1 MLNVCIV
8 IFRYIHKGLQKISSN
23 KTEIANIALYILLK
37 QQFDEDNI
45 KTDFKLYIS
54 CVLTVNSL
62 FVFDMND

>member
-23 KTEIANIALYILLK
+23 KTEITNIALYILLK